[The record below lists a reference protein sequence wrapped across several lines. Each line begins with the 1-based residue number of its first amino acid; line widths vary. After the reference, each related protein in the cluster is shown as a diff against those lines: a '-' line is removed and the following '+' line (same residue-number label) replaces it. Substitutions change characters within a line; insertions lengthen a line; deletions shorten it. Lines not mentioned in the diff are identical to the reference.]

1 MSRKF
6 KIRMLAEG
14 GVMIAMATVLSLVS
28 IIKMPFGGA
37 VTLFSMLPILIF
49 TYRYNVP
56 NSIAVAVVFAIVQL
70 LLGLKNFSYV
80 KGAFSY
86 FMVAT
91 FDYILAF
98 GVLGL
103 SGIFKKTKKQTAII
117 ASGVMSLAIIVIF
130 TVALLSS
137 KDGDMIAE
145 FKRRWWIV
153 AVEAGV
159 VIVAVIISLALK
171 DKATNASVTMA
182 SGLVF
187 TGVLRT
193 ICHFI
198 SGFTV
203 WSEYAVNRTAIMYS
217 LYYNLSYMIPEIIL
231 TAIMAAVCAN
241 LLDFDAELLNV
252 RFKDDS
258 KVKKLYDENGN
269 ENVDG

>member
-37 VTLFSMLPILIF
+37 VTLFSMMPIAIF
-49 TYRYNVP
+49 AYRYNVP
-56 NSIAVAVVFAIVQL
+56 NSIAVAVIFGVIEML
-70 LLGLKNFSYV
+70 IGLKNFSYV

-98 GVLGL
+98 GILGI
-103 SGIFKKTKKQTAII
+103 SGIFKNCKKQTAII
-117 ASGVMSLAIIVIF
+117 SSGIMTMVIIVIF
-130 TVALLSS
+130 TLALLSS
-137 KDGDMIAE
+137 GDKDTIAE

-153 AVEAGV
+153 ATEAGV
-159 VIVAVIISLALK
+159 VLIATVVALVLK
-171 DKATNASVTMA
+171 NKATRASVTMA
-182 SGLVF
+182 SGIVLAGVIRTVF
-187 TGVLRT
+187 
-193 ICHFI
+193 HFI
-198 SGFTV
+198 SGVTV
-203 WSEYAVNRTAIMYS
+203 WSEYAVNRTAVMYS
-217 LYYNLSYMIPEIIL
+217 LYYNLSFMIPEIIL

-269 ENVDG
+269 ENA

>member
-1 MSRKF
+1 MTRKF

-37 VTLFSMLPILIF
+37 VTLFSMLPIAIF

-56 NSIAVAVVFAIVQL
+56 NSIAVAVIFAIIQL

-98 GVLGL
+98 GILGI
-103 SGIFKKTKKQTAII
+103 SGIFKNCKKQTAII
-117 ASGVMSLAIIVIF
+117 SSSIMTMIIIVIF
-130 TVALLSS
+130 TIALLSS
-137 KDGDMIAE
+137 GDKDTIAE

-159 VIVAVIISLALK
+159 VLIATVVSLALK
-171 DKATNASVTMA
+171 NKATKASVTMA
-182 SGLVF
+182 SGLVLA
-187 TGVLRT
+187 GVLRT
-193 ICHFI
+193 IFHFI
-198 SGFTV
+198 SGVTV
-203 WSEYAVNRTAIMYS
+203 WSEYAANRTAVMYS

-231 TAIMAAVCAN
+231 TAIMAAICAN

-258 KVKKLYDENGN
+258 KVKKLYDENGSD
-269 ENVDG
+269 NV